1 MQVFRKDGFRM
12 SISDTARQLLLVAHG
27 QWDPS
32 DGNLKFPK
40 DVRVIH
46 FYTVHQEYGK
56 IGAAYAVLDAPPAA
70 AYRGLTDAVNGV
82 TARSVVDLS
91 GETQLANYDLGW
103 HEDSPKLFE
112 KHQAQTPKFWSPDV
126 DLILFDN
133 ERGEAHLKQAL
144 RVAGEGAAWRGW
156 PYQVIH
162 CCHCRY
168 VAPS

>member
-1 MQVFRKDGFRM
+1 M
-12 SISDTARQLLLVAHG
+12 SISDTARQVMLVAHG

-32 DGNLKFPK
+32 HGNVKFPK

-46 FYTVHQEYGK
+46 FYAVHEEYGK
-56 IGAAYAVLDAPPAA
+56 IAAAYAVLNAQPAN
-70 AYRGLTDAVNGV
+70 AYRGLADPVSGV

-91 GETQLANYDLGW
+91 GDTKVANYDLGW
-103 HEDSPKLFE
+103 HEDSPKLFQN
-112 KHQAQTPKFWSPDV
+112 HQAMRPKFWNPDV

-133 ERGEAHLKQAL
+133 EKGEAHLKDAF
-144 RVAGEGAAWRGW
+144 RVAAEGGAWRGW

>member
-1 MQVFRKDGFRM
+1 VFRKDGFRM
-12 SISDTARQLLLVAHG
+12 SISDTARQVMLVAHG

-32 DGNLKFPK
+32 HGNVKFPK

-46 FYTVHQEYGK
+46 FYAVHEEYGK
-56 IGAAYAVLDAPPAA
+56 IAAAYAVLDAQPAN
-70 AYRGLTDAVNGV
+70 AYRGLADPVSGV

-91 GETQLANYDLGW
+91 GDTKVANYDL
-103 HEDSPKLFE
+103 
-112 KHQAQTPKFWSPDV
+112 
-126 DLILFDN
+126 
-133 ERGEAHLKQAL
+133 
-144 RVAGEGAAWRGW
+144 GW

>member
-12 SISDTARQLLLVAHG
+12 SISDTARQLMLVAHG
-27 QWDPS
+27 AWNPS
-32 DGNLKFPK
+32 DGNVKFPK

-46 FYTVHQEYGK
+46 FYTVHEEYGK
-56 IGAAYAVLDAPPAA
+56 IGAAYAVLEAHPAD
-70 AYRGLTDAVNGV
+70 AYRGVTDPVREV

-91 GETQLANYDLGW
+91 GDTMLANYDLGW
-103 HEDSPKLFE
+103 HEDSTTLFE
-112 KHQAQTPKFWSPDV
+112 NHQAKKAKFWSPDV

-133 ERGEAHLKQAL
+133 ERGEAHLKKAL
-144 RVAGEGAAWRGW
+144 SVAADGAAWRKW